1 MSAVGGLIFT
11 TGRFAPSEVS
21 AQLWALCVDLRTHQA
36 SVSRHR
42 DSRERFGYTDVHITR
57 GHIATEFPR
66 TIGHEPVGEI
76 VEIGPGVRTPCRR
89 SRGRAVDSGVVR
101 PL

>member
-36 SVSRHR
+36 SAPRHPH
-42 DSRERFGYTDVHITR
+42 T
-57 GHIATEFPR
+57 
-66 TIGHEPVGEI
+66 
-76 VEIGPGVRTPCRR
+76 R
-89 SRGRAVDSGVVR
+89 SRVAVW
-101 PL
+101 L